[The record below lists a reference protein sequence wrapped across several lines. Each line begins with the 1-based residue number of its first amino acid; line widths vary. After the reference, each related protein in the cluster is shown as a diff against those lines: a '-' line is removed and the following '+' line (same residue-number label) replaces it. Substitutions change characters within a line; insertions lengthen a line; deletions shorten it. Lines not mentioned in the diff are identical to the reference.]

1 MWKLHI
7 GIKNFCASVKK
18 NKSYLCWY
26 EENPRLSV
34 TLKGNENRI
43 LCRVQVHLCV
53 LGEEYIYIS
62 IYVNENDTQETINLL
77 GRELDEGK
85 ELLFILYL
93 SV

>member
-1 MWKLHI
+1 MK
-7 GIKNFCASVKK
+7 
-18 NKSYLCWY
+18 
-26 EENPRLSV
+26 
-34 TLKGNENRI
+34 NRI
-43 LCRVQVHLCV
+43 SCRVHVHLCV

-62 IYVNENDTQETINLL
+62 IYVNENDTQETINSYLL